1 MKQVLQPIDSGA
13 IRVAE
18 IPAPICGAREVLIAN
33 EASLISAG
41 TEKMIVDLAR
51 KSLIGKARER
61 PDHVRRVLQ
70 KLKQEG
76 VLETIQ
82 QVRAKLADP
91 MSLGYSSAGV
101 VIEAGREV
109 RQFQPGDRVASNGPH
124 AGVVAVPQNLVAR
137 IPAGVSFAEACYG
150 VVGAIAL
157 QGVRLARVGVGDRVA
172 VIGLGLIG
180 QIAVMLLRASGCLVI
195 GTDPDEARCQL
206 AIKSG
211 AEAGT
216 REEFVS
222 TLLERTDGHGVDA
235 VLVTASTP
243 SNEPLELAANVAR
256 KKARVVAVGAV
267 GLNVPRREFYP
278 KELELIVSC
287 SYGPGRYDAR
297 YEEQGLD
304 YPYAYV
310 RWTEQRNIEA
320 VLEQIAEKRLDVA
333 RLTTHTFD
341 VNDAERAYRL
351 IEAGGEP
358 FLGILLKYPAVSPDS
373 AFERRVII
381 KSEPAA
387 RPLGDKEIGV
397 GFIGAGNFA
406 SLVLLPALS
415 RIPGLRPRAICSAGG
430 VNAVVRGQLHG
441 FEVACTELADVL
453 TDQVVNSVFVA
464 TRHNLHSEQAIAA
477 LQSGKNVFVEKPLA
491 IDAEQLNAFET
502 GLADLGDSSLIWTVG
517 FNRRFSPA
525 AHLVSEFFAPVKA
538 PATLTYRFNAGLIAA
553 DHWTQD
559 LATGGGRLVG
569 EACHALDLACFLL
582 GSQIARVFAE
592 SVAPGGAA
600 GAGDDQTIIV
610 ARFDNGSVA
619 SIGYFAGGDK
629 GFPKERIE
637 LFGGGR
643 VAVIDDFKTV
653 TLAREGRTKI
663 HKISGRDKGH
673 QGELD
678 AFIGAVRRGGPPPI
692 PYSTLLNVSWAALA
706 AMESLRTGQRVQVQV
721 F

>member
-1 MKQVLQPIDSGA
+1 MKQVLQPIDSGSTL
-13 IRVAE
+13 VAE
-18 IPAPICGAREVLIAN
+18 IPIPICGPREVLIAN

-41 TEKMIVDLAR
+41 TEKMILDLAR
-51 KSLIGKARER
+51 KSLLAKARER
-61 PDHVRRVLQ
+61 PDQVRRVLQ

-76 VLETIQ
+76 VFDTIQ

-91 MSLGYSSAGV
+91 MSLGYSAAGV

-109 RQFQPGDRVASNGPH
+109 RQFRPDDRVASNGPH

-137 IPAGVSFAEACYG
+137 LPAAVPFAEGCYG

-180 QIAVMLLRASGCLVI
+180 QITVMLLRASGCIVI
-195 GTDPDEARCQL
+195 GTDLDEARCQL
-206 AIKSG
+206 ANRSG

-222 TLLERTDGHGVDA
+222 TLLERTDGHGADA
-235 VLVTASTP
+235 VLITASTP
-243 SNEPLELAANVAR
+243 GNEPLELAATVAR
-256 KKARVVAVGAV
+256 KKARIVAVGAV
-267 GLNVPRREFYP
+267 GLNVPRPEFYP

-287 SYGPGRYDAR
+287 SYGPGRYDAS
-297 YEEQGLD
+297 YEDQGLD

-320 VLEQIAEKRLDVA
+320 VLEQIAEKRIDVA

-341 VNDAERAYRL
+341 INDAERAYRL
-351 IEAGGEP
+351 IETGDEP
-358 FLGILLKYPAVSPDS
+358 FLGIVLKYPGVSGDVAS
-373 AFERRVII
+373 QRRVII
-381 KSEPAA
+381 KSEPSA
-387 RPLGDKEIGV
+387 RPLGDGEIGV

-406 SLVLLPALS
+406 SAVLLPALN

-430 VNAVVRGQLHG
+430 VSAVVRGERHG
-441 FEVACTELADVL
+441 FEVACTAAADVL
-453 TDQVVNSVFVA
+453 TDQAVNTVFVA
-464 TRHNLHSEQAIAA
+464 TRHDLHSQQVLAA
-477 LQSGKNVFVEKPLA
+477 LQSGQNVFVEKPLA
-491 IDAEQLNAFET
+491 IDAEQLTAFEI
-502 GLADLGDSSLIWTVG
+502 GLADIGVNLPLWTVG

-538 PATLTYRFNAGLIAA
+538 PATLTYTFSAGAIAA

-559 LATGGGRLVG
+559 LSTGGGRLVG

-582 GSQIARVFAE
+582 GSQITRVFAE
-592 SVAPGGAA
+592 SVAPGGTA

-610 ARFDNGSVA
+610 ARFRNGSVA

-653 TLAREGRTKI
+653 LLSSEGRTKT

-673 QGELD
+673 QAELN
-678 AFIGAVRRGGPPPI
+678 AFINAVRRGGPPPI
-692 PYSTLLNVSWAALA
+692 PYGALLNVSWAALA
-706 AMESLRTGQRVQVQV
+706 VMESLRTGLPVPVQI